1 MKIIAFVLAILTV
14 LYLPCIAQGYKPS
27 IETCDCLIKVDTR
40 LISQCGYLVVPE
52 NRQKPSGR
60 KIKIPFVAARRP
72 EQDPAKNFTLFT
84 TGGPGYSTIA
94 NFDSLRYQ
102 SDFLQFGGF
111 VVFDQRGTKK
121 SLPCL
126 DCPEVNLS
134 IKRAY
139 KENLSKDSLLL
150 LAAAQCRKRLI
161 AQGIELSAY
170 NTIESAADIN
180 DLKTILK
187 LDSLTLF
194 GISYSGGLMLTVARN
209 HPGCANKLILGS
221 PLPSYVN
228 YEEHALFNIN
238 EAIEQVFD
246 NCESDSAGTN
256 LYKNIRERFR
266 QYFNSITGKKFT
278 LAYIE
283 KGITDTLEIQYSKNE
298 LLDAILNRLNTSQVK
313 TVPFVINEL
322 IKGNHSTYVKEVLDG
337 YFSGNNS
344 LSHGMRY
351 SVYCS
356 EQIAWADK
364 AAIVKQ
370 NEILPWLA
378 GYSFNNVDH
387 DVCDCWKVKAEPSI
401 VKFPVYSSIP
411 ALVTAGDADPWC
423 RPFYNRLIKRTMPN
437 SQLLIFHNRG
447 HVPGMGVKGTDFV
460 KMFISDPFKKIVS
473 TTKEV
478 IVE

>member
-1 MKIIAFVLAILTV
+1 MKIIVPVLAV
-14 LYLPCIAQGYKPS
+14 LNFINFPCGAQGYKPI
-27 IETCDCLIKVDTR
+27 IETCDCMIKVDTR
-40 LISQCGYLVVPE
+40 LISHCGYLVVPE
-52 NRQKPSGR
+52 NRQKPAGR
-60 KIKIPFVAARRP
+60 KIKVSFVAVRKP

-111 VVFDQRGTKK
+111 IVFDQRGTKK
-121 SLPCL
+121 SLPSL
-126 DCPEVNLS
+126 DCPEVNPS

-150 LAAAQCRKRLI
+150 LAAAQCRKRLA
-161 AQGIELSAY
+161 AQGIDLSAY

-180 DLKTILK
+180 DLKETLK

-238 EAIEQVFD
+238 EAFEQVFA
-246 NCESDSAGTN
+246 NCEADSTN
-256 LYKNIRERFR
+256 NSLYKNIKGRFR
-266 QYFNSITGKKFT
+266 QYFTAIAGKKFT
-278 LAYIE
+278 LSYIE
-283 KGITDTLEIQYSKNE
+283 KGTTDTLKIQYSKNE
-298 LLDAILNRLNTSQVK
+298 LFDAILNRLNTSQVK
-313 TVPFVINEL
+313 TVPFVMNEL
-322 IKGNHSTYVKEVLDG
+322 MKGNHSTYVKEVLDG
-337 YFSGNNS
+337 FFAGNNS

-356 EQIAWADK
+356 EQIAWSDK
-364 AAIVKQ
+364 TAIKKQ
-370 NEILPWLA
+370 YEVLPWMA

-387 DVCDCWKVKAEPSI
+387 NICDCWKVKPEAAI
-401 VKFPVYSSIP
+401 VKSPVYSTIP

-423 RPFYNRLIKRTMPN
+423 RPYYNRLIKRTMPN
-437 SQLLIFHNRG
+437 SQLLIFHDRG
-447 HVPGMGVKGTDFV
+447 HVPGMGVKGIDFV
-460 KMFISDPFKKIVS
+460 KMFITDPYKKIVS
-473 TTKEV
+473 TSQEV
-478 IVE
+478 SVE